1 MVSHPVIEFIARE
14 HPAWVHVPLGMV
26 VGLPL
31 AMLGSFLPK
40 HAHRW
45 TTTAF
50 FMAAVGLAGSLVALV
65 SGLIWARQI
74 NLLPPS
80 GYFPVL
86 TSSTQVLQRMMQLHE
101 IAALAGVVVGSAV
114 LWLLWGRWR
123 PLHISTEDTAIHVH
137 RQLGRRWWERG
148 VGAPALLLSLLWL
161 AAWGVCGRLG
171 GIMVFGNEEI
181 NKAAAAAEKAKKQD
195 AEADLPI
202 RALDYAGLEPTADKP
217 IRSAAHGG
225 RWIRTWV
232 TASGIDA
239 YKAGKALPPG
249 SYVVLSSAEDEKG
262 RPSYDPGPLFMKEVL
277 GDGRVAFS
285 FYWARVPEKLRSQ
298 TGGED
303 SVYWRSPSDKVAAC
317 AKCHTDAR
325 PGRSSLPPD

>member
-1 MVSHPVIEFIARE
+1 MSHPIIEFIARE

-50 FMAAVGLAGSLVALV
+50 FMAAVGLAGSVLALF

-101 IAALAGVVVGSAV
+101 IAALAGVVVGSVV

-123 PLHISTEDTAIHVH
+123 PLHVSTEDTAIHVH

-148 VGAPALLLSLLWL
+148 VGVPALLLSLLWL

-171 GIMVFGNEEI
+171 GIMVFGNEDL

-202 RALDYAGLEPTADKP
+202 RALDYAGLEPTADRP

-239 YKAGKALPPG
+239 YKAGQALPPG

-277 GDGRVAFS
+277 GDGKVAFS

-317 AKCHTDAR
+317 GKCHIDAR